1 MSDGSAGFI
10 FPFLAGKGRGHKIN
24 DYYEVSPNNNNRKHP
39 VVSLHL
45 VHVESS
51 SSYSCVQF
59 AGSSGSGTSPA
70 RGIPMLVHSSPQ
82 HSLSNPLVSDQSSQS
97 GSAFPLASIS
107 VSVLTKAACA
117 GLLVG

>member
-1 MSDGSAGFI
+1 MSDASAGFI